1 MAEYFVNTAVL
12 HVFDYAS
19 DMTVLSK
26 RSMNLEDTVIESYVN
41 KQVAKIMKDIGSKKG
56 FFLEESSFL
65 KQLEEYSHKVCNFID
80 FSLHIAHSLEEC
92 IRNSSTGAYD
102 VLFVDYLYED
112 VPYVALMILDN
123 QMAYSHLTKADGDSV
138 ENTIIQQ
145 RSVLPNPTKKI
156 RCYAYINRVNNEIH
170 FSDTLDWNVD
180 DENILQ
186 EKVLCCTCEKSK
198 QEILTEVDEVV
209 KEVAVKAD
217 TNPTLLLSK
226 YKNYMKESIAEEM
239 PVTTEDLAANV
250 FNESEEMQNAFIST
264 SLEHELPKEVEM
276 PKQYAQRKLK
286 NQKIKTD
293 TGIELTF
300 PTEYSE
306 NSHFIEFVNKP
317 DGTISIEI
325 KNVGKITNKG

>member
-1 MAEYFVNTAVL
+1 
-12 HVFDYAS
+12 
-19 DMTVLSK
+19 
-26 RSMNLEDTVIESYVN
+26 
-41 KQVAKIMKDIGSKKG
+41 
-56 FFLEESSFL
+56 
-65 KQLEEYSHKVCNFID
+65 
-80 FSLHIAHSLEEC
+80 
-92 IRNSSTGAYD
+92 
-102 VLFVDYLYED
+102 
-112 VPYVALMILDN
+112 
-123 QMAYSHLTKADGDSV
+123 
-138 ENTIIQQ
+138 
-145 RSVLPNPTKKI
+145 
-156 RCYAYINRVNNEIH
+156 
-170 FSDTLDWNVD
+170 
-180 DENILQ
+180 
-186 EKVLCCTCEKSK
+186 
-198 QEILTEVDEVV
+198 
-209 KEVAVKAD
+209 
-217 TNPTLLLSK
+217 
-226 YKNYMKESIAEEM
+226 MKESIAEEM